1 MTVSSHLTLL
11 RFVKRGTMKITVL
24 GCGSIGKLWVAALTR
39 QSHEVQG
46 WLRVPQPFL
55 DVSVD
60 NINGEPFYQRI
71 TANQLEWLKQSELL
85 IVCLKSWQVS
95 DAVNALL
102 PFLSAQCPILLIH
115 NGMGTADELTA
126 TQHSISRPILQG
138 IITHGAYQ
146 QGQDVIHTATGITH
160 IGPLNHA
167 AQQYSYLAETLHHAL
182 PDVAWHNDI
191 HTISWLKLAVN
202 CVINPLTVYY
212 QCRNGDL
219 LRYPEHIQKVCDEVY
234 LVMEREGVVPTSQA
248 HLHGYIIDTIEQTAN
263 NYSSMYQ
270 DVKYQRHTEIDYIT
284 GYLLR
289 RASEQGLV
297 LPENN
302 HLFQFIKQQEGN
314 YDHISAHLP
323 S

>member
-1 MTVSSHLTLL
+1 
-11 RFVKRGTMKITVL
+11 MKITVL
-24 GCGSIGKLWVAALTR
+24 GCGSIGKLWIAALTL

-55 DVSVD
+55 EVNVD
-60 NINGEPFYQRI
+60 SINGHVFNQRI
-71 TANQLEWLKQSELL
+71 FTNQKEHLQQSELL

-102 PFLSAQCPILLIH
+102 PLISAQCPILLIH
-115 NGMGTADELTA
+115 NGMGTVDELPVSENPTA
-126 TQHSISRPILQG
+126 RAILQG
-138 IITHGAYQ
+138 VITHGAYQ
-146 QGQDVIHTATGITH
+146 QGQEVIHSAEGITH
-160 IGPLNHA
+160 IGPLNFA
-167 AQQYSYLAETLHHAL
+167 ARQYGYLAEVLHLAL

-202 CVINPLTVYY
+202 CVINPLTVFY

-219 LRYPEHIQKVCDEVY
+219 LRYPEHIQIVCDEVY
-234 LVMEREGVVPTSQA
+234 QVMEREGVVPTSKT

-270 DVKYQRHTEIDYIT
+270 DIKYQRHTEIDYIT

-302 HLFQFIKQQEGN
+302 RLFQFIKQKEGN

>member
-1 MTVSSHLTLL
+1 
-11 RFVKRGTMKITVL
+11 MKITVL
-24 GCGSIGKLWVAALTR
+24 GCGSIGKLWIAALIL

-46 WLRVPQPFL
+46 WLRFPQPFL
-55 DVSVD
+55 EVNVNS
-60 NINGEPFYQRI
+60 INGHAFKQRI
-71 TANQLEWLKQSELL
+71 IANQFEWLKASELL

-95 DAVNALL
+95 DAVNELL
-102 PFLSAQCPILLIH
+102 PYLSAQCPILLIH
-115 NGMGTADELTA
+115 NGMGTIDELSVSQSATA
-126 TQHSISRPILQG
+126 RPILQG

-146 QGQDVIHTATGITH
+146 QGQDVIHSAKGITH
-160 IGPLNHA
+160 IGPLNFA
-167 AQQYSYLAETLHHAL
+167 ARQYSYLAETLHHAL

-202 CVINPLTVYY
+202 CVINPLTVFY

-219 LRYPEHIQKVCDEVY
+219 LKHPEHIQTVCDEVY
-234 LVMEREGVVPTSQA
+234 QVMEREGVIPTSKA
-248 HLHGYIIDTIEQTAN
+248 HLHGYIIDTIEQTTN

-270 DVKYQRHTEIDYIT
+270 DVKYKRHTEIDYIT

-289 RASEQGLV
+289 RASAQGLV

-302 HLFQFIKQQEGN
+302 RLFQFIKQQEGN
-314 YDHISAHLP
+314 YDQISTHLP